1 MPGGL
6 WDALLKV
13 LLFWVFFSLIFSARS
28 SYPWWTGANLATL
41 KSQSSDKRLLDG
53 CLQSPS
59 PQPFYL
65 LFSPLQL
72 LTTCLK
78 HCSACGRGA
87 TWCQE
92 ARPSPCWPC
101 QRGRKPCTTDAVWF
115 MKKNEMD
122 LFVQWTNWS
131 HLETCKLSPSTQTR
145 FQHYFCQLLRV
156 GIWASP
162 RGQQKPFR
170 FPWSWSC
177 CIARSEDF
185 SKRLSIMSPAL
196 VFHFHWPG
204 SWWGAT
210 SFPGSSV
217 FPAQLVL

>member
-1 MPGGL
+1 MAACSHLLPNPSTFFSPHYSCSRRASNTVLLVAGGQHGVKRQGPAL
-6 WDALLKV
+6 VGLVREVENLALLMQCDS
-13 LLFWVFFSLIFSARS
+13 W
-28 SYPWWTGANLATL
+28 
-41 KSQSSDKRLLDG
+41 
-53 CLQSPS
+53 
-59 PQPFYL
+59 
-65 LFSPLQL
+65 
-72 LTTCLK
+72 
-78 HCSACGRGA
+78 
-87 TWCQE
+87 
-92 ARPSPCWPC
+92 
-101 QRGRKPCTTDAVWF
+101 
-115 MKKNEMD
+115 KKNEMD

-177 CIARSEDF
+177 CIACSEDF
-185 SKRLSIMSPAL
+185 SKRLSIVSPAL

-217 FPAQLVL
+217 FPAQLVF